1 VEKEELV
8 LSRPPRVLALLAT
21 ILMVVGGCGGPTAT
35 TTPSQAGT
43 ASQGPPAT
51 LGPTAPPAQTFHIP
65 EFEPANL
72 RWFCCLGGGEEAPQ
86 TKVENA
92 VAADFATRYPGSTLK
107 FEVTTYDA
115 AADALSVQIR
125 GDNSPDI
132 AGPVGVG
139 GIAQFEGQWLDLTPY
154 LEESAYDLG
163 QFPQNLVEFNQT
175 SDGQI
180 GVPYSLYPSVL
191 YYVPDMFEE
200 IGLNEP
206 PHTYGEQYEMPDG
219 TMVDWNYDTVREL
232 AMLLTV
238 DKNGFDA
245 TEPEFDPEHIVQ
257 YGFEPQRDD
266 LRGLGAYFGAGNLDS
281 GDGATAAIP
290 PAWAAAWKWVYNG
303 IWTDHFIMSDQT
315 FNTDAIA
322 GGDQAFF
329 SGKVAMSTNF
339 LWITYGLGSDY
350 GDTGGKWDLAAVPA
364 YNGTITAPLNADTFS
379 ILKGTKNPDA
389 AFAAFVYLTDERGDE
404 LLQVYGG
411 MPAREAERPAF
422 LESLAATPGFPED
435 ADWQVANDSLQYAD
449 VPNFEGAMPKYN
461 PTNRILRQ
469 YRSRWLTTGGLDIDA
484 QIAQLLA
491 DVQAE
496 WDK

>member
-1 VEKEELV
+1 VRT
-8 LSRPPRVLALLAT
+8 RPPRVLALLGT
-21 ILMVVGGCGGPTAT
+21 VVMIVGACGGPSSTAG
-35 TTPSQAGT
+35 PSQAGSAT
-43 ASQGPPAT
+43 QGPPAT
-51 LGPTAPPAQTFHIP
+51 QGPTAAPAQTFHIP
-65 EFEPANL
+65 EFEPADL
-72 RWFCCLGGGEEAPQ
+72 RWFCCLGGGEDPSQ
-86 TKVENA
+86 TPTEED
-92 VAADFATRYPGSTLK
+92 VASGFATLYPGSSLK

-115 AADALSVQIR
+115 APDALSTQIA
-125 GDNSPDI
+125 GGNSPDI

-139 GIAQFEGQWLDLTPY
+139 GLAQFEGQWLDLTPY

-180 GVPYSLYPSVL
+180 GVPFSLYPSVL
-191 YYVPDMFEE
+191 WYMPEMFEE

-219 TMVDWNYDTVREL
+219 TMVDWDYDTVREL
-232 AMLLTV
+232 ALLLTV
-238 DKNGFDA
+238 DREGRDA
-245 TEPEFDPEHIVQ
+245 TDPDFDPKHIVQ

-266 LRGLGAYFGAGNLDS
+266 LRGMGAFFGAGNLDS

-290 PAWAAAWKWVYNG
+290 AGWEAAWKWVYDG
-303 IWTDHFIMSDQT
+303 IWKDHFIMSDQV
-315 FNTDAIA
+315 FNSDAIA

-350 GDTGGKWDLAAVPA
+350 GETGGAWDIGAVPS
-364 YNGTITAPLNADTFS
+364 YNGTTTAPLNADTFA
-379 ILKGTKNPDA
+379 ILKPTKNPDA
-389 AFAAFVYLTDERGDE
+389 AFAALAYLTDDRGDE

-422 LESLAATPGFPED
+422 IENLAASAGFPED
-435 ADWQVANDSLQYAD
+435 ADWQVASDSLQYAD

-461 PTNRILRQ
+461 ETNAILRE

-484 QIAQLLA
+484 QIDQLLA
-491 DVQAE
+491 EVQAE

>member
-1 VEKEELV
+1 MLT
-8 LSRPPRVLALLAT
+8 RPPRVLALLAT
-21 ILMVVGGCGGPTAT
+21 IILVAGACGGPNAT
-35 TTPSQAGT
+35 VAPSQGGSAT
-43 ASQGPPAT
+43 SGPPAT
-51 LGPTAPPAQTFHIP
+51 EGPTAAPAQTFHIP
-65 EFEPANL
+65 EFEPAAL
-72 RWFCCLGGGEEAPQ
+72 RWFCCLGGGEDPEAQVP
-86 TKVENA
+86 TEED
-92 VAADFATRYPGSTLK
+92 VAAGFAERYPGSSLE

-115 AADALSVQIR
+115 APDALSTQIA
-125 GDNSPDI
+125 GGNSPDI

-154 LEESAYDLG
+154 LEESAYDLA
-163 QFPQNLVEFNQT
+163 QFPANLVEFNQT

-191 YYVPDMFEE
+191 WYMPEMFEE

-219 TMVDWNYDTVREL
+219 TMVDWSYETVREV

-238 DKNGFDA
+238 DREGRDA
-245 TEPEFDPEHIVQ
+245 TDPAFDPAHIVQ

-266 LRGLGAYFGAGNLDS
+266 LRGLGSYFGAGSLDS

-290 PAWAAAWKWVYNG
+290 EPWSAAWKWVYDG
-303 IWTDHFIMSDQT
+303 IWTDHFIMSDQV
-315 FNTDAIA
+315 FNSDAIA
-322 GGDQAFF
+322 SGDQAFF

-350 GDTGGKWDLAAVPA
+350 GETGGKWDIGAVPS
-364 YNGTITAPLNADTFS
+364 YNGTFTAPLNADTFA
-379 ILKGTKNPDA
+379 ILEPSEHPDA
-389 AFAAFVYLTDERGDE
+389 AFAALAYLMEERGDE
-404 LLQVYGG
+404 LLAVYGG
-411 MPAREAERPAF
+411 MPAREADRPAF

-435 ADWQVANDSLQYAD
+435 ADWQVASDSLQYAD

-484 QIAQLLA
+484 QITQLLA
-491 DVQAE
+491 DIQAE